1 MHDFLL
7 PLLNN
12 YVTISLSFCS
22 YLYVHFCFTKFIIIS
37 TLYLPESAL
46 FCIFGLFGMQFLI
59 NSLAIN
65 ISYNLPLFP
74 PSNQYVKQK
83 GSSFSTLTFPV
94 FNLHQQKKKSS
105 NTKHLIT
112 ENSVF
117 LSLICSHTN
126 TLPSTHYLFLSVN
139 Y

>member
-12 YVTISLSFCS
+12 YVTIILSFCS

-37 TLYLPESAL
+37 ILYPPESAL
-46 FCIFGLFGMQFLI
+46 FCIFRLFGMQFLI
-59 NSLAIN
+59 KSLAIN

-83 GSSFSTLTFPV
+83 GSSSSTLTFPV
-94 FNLHQQKKKSS
+94 FNLPQQKNPATQSILLQKILFSS
-105 NTKHLIT
+105 HSSAPIQIH
-112 ENSVF
+112 F
-117 LSLICSHTN
+117 PQHT
-126 TLPSTHYLFLSVN
+126 TYF
-139 Y
+139 